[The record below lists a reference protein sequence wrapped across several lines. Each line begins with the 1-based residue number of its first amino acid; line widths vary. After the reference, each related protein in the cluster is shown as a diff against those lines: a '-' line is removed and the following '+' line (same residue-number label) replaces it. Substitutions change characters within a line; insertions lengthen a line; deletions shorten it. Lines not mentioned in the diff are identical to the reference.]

1 VSAALPALPGAE
13 GSMTQ
18 TRPAAEAPPR
28 WVPALL
34 SFAAGYVDSY
44 TFLAL
49 FGLFVAQ
56 VTGSFVTAGA
66 QFIIYDAGFFGK
78 MLAVLAFLLATV
90 LTATLIGVAA
100 DKDRDALPWMLALE
114 TLLLAAFALLML
126 AGPPVKGPDDWHGF
140 LPGVFA
146 AMAMGTQSV
155 IVRLLMRGIP
165 QTNVMTG
172 NMTQLGVE
180 TTEIIRAWRRCA
192 RAPDDPG
199 AQGDFIAIRA
209 RLLVV
214 LSIAVGFIV
223 GAFLGAA
230 AYSTAGMTGI
240 PLAVV
245 LLAALTLWAMRRP
258 RTA

>member
-1 VSAALPALPGAE
+1 MSELAPAREVPL
-13 GSMTQ
+13 
-18 TRPAAEAPPR
+18 PR

-34 SFAAGYVDSY
+34 SFVAGYVDSY

-56 VTGSFVTAGA
+56 VTGSFVIGAAELVSHDIGIAGKLIA
-66 QFIIYDAGFFGK
+66 I
-78 MLAVLAFLLATV
+78 LAFLFAAG
-90 LTATLIGVAA
+90 LTAGLIGLV
-100 DKDRDALPWMLALE
+100 RDSGRAALPWMLGFE
-114 TLLLAAFALLML
+114 TLLLSVFTAIVLI
-126 AGPPVKGPDDWHGF
+126 GPPIKGADDWHGVVAG
-140 LPGVFA
+140 LFA